1 MTWSALRLPVISAIA
16 LVVAFAGCRS
26 GGGSAKQYDD
36 VRKGAALLPR
46 DIALEFLQGI
56 RSRPGRSVLGGE
68 SVIPPCELTSSGV
81 TSRGEYKKVT
91 GYKAPNE
98 VNRYNTWILFRIED
112 ASGRDFRPA
121 ELDKPNA
128 WNYSLRMPKTAK
140 TVLGTQDRCIL
151 GPSTEP
157 LRKVLEALA
166 ALNIEIAPEFAY
178 ILPKR

>member
-1 MTWSALRLPVISAIA
+1 MIWSVLRLPVISAIA
-16 LVVAFAGCRS
+16 LVLAFAGCRS
-26 GGGSAKQYDD
+26 GGGSAKNYDD

-56 RSRPGRSVLGGE
+56 RSRPGRSLLGGE
-68 SVIPPCELTSSGV
+68 STIPPCELTASGL
-81 TSRGEYKKVT
+81 TSRGTYKKVT
-91 GYKAPNE
+91 GYTAPNE
-98 VNRYNTWILFRIED
+98 VTRYNTWILFRIEG

-128 WNYSLRMPKTAK
+128 WNYSVRNPKTAK
-140 TVLGTQDRCIL
+140 TVLGTHDRCIL

-157 LRKVLEALA
+157 PQKVLQAFTALGV
-166 ALNIEIAPEFAY
+166 EIAPEFAY